1 MHVMPIGCLNKR
13 TVEILF
19 YDKSKKQTNKV
30 YPEEYSTQDQKTTNK
45 KVSKLVYTKKSTMIN

>member
-19 YDKSKKQTNKV
+19 YDKGKKQTNKV
-30 YPEEYSTQDQKTTNK
+30 YPEGYTRKDTKSANK
-45 KVSKLVYTKKSTMIN
+45 FVSNISVYKSK